1 MIPYAKTALAL
12 EQLLREEDP
21 DEMDIHD
28 LVERILK
35 EGGGE
40 WLVQREV
47 EKPPKILT
55 QYVSFCLAG
64 AVFSSPTVDTDRLAL
79 ALFERTVHKN
89 DPSVL
94 TNLCTTLQRGRMTD
108 RPWIYAEHP
117 LLRELLQTAAEGTY
131 LVTNTLIH
139 LLEILRGKISET
151 LWLETVR
158 RLQERGAE
166 QEKIDPDLRWLLEPP
181 SPAESDGSP
190 Q

>member
-1 MIPYAKTALAL
+1 MIPHAKTALAL
-12 EQLLREEDP
+12 EQLLREGDP

-40 WLVQREV
+40 WLVHREI

-64 AVFSSPTVDTDRLAL
+64 AVFSLPAVDTDRLSL
-79 ALFERTVHKN
+79 ALFERTEHKK
-89 DPSVL
+89 DPAVL

-117 LLRELLQTAAEGTY
+117 LLRELLQTAAEGNF
-131 LVTNTLIH
+131 LVTNTLIQ
-139 LLEILRGKISET
+139 LLQILRGKITDS
-151 LWLETVR
+151 LWWETVR
-158 RLQERGAE
+158 RLEEREAE
-166 QEKIDPDLRWLLEPP
+166 LTKI
-181 SPAESDGSP
+181 SPALLRLKEPSTPAVGD
-190 Q
+190 